1 MTLTC
6 SAGSSAAA
14 EPLAGTAPVSQSWI
28 IIEQPGPWGRQALT
42 NSRLDADL
50 GALLKA
56 ASADSGTTVLLARHP
71 DRLERDLHG
80 GQLLADPLGAVRNIW
95 VAHTAPGD
103 TRMRRGVTG
112 DLSQIGSWDL
122 SAIAQGNLPP
132 FGVSVKDSTLFICTH
147 SGRDQCCA
155 VHGRALLAAALD
167 RLAPDERAQVW
178 EVSHIGGH
186 RFAPTALSLPSG
198 AVYGRLGVDDVL
210 RIRGH
215 DVLRTVSTLN
225 YRGRSA
231 FPQPLQV
238 AEIAVRNMDGVLDR
252 DVLDV
257 LLIRDGRAIPVKPG
271 GTLPETKLLLLE
283 VRHVDG
289 RAWQVSVRREARPTA
304 RAESCG
310 GEQLDFFVWRSMGV
324 NEAVRWT

>member
-1 MTLTC
+1 MTPPLKIGLMVPINNTTMEGELTAWLP
-6 SAGSSAAA
+6 AGTQCKTLRIPRGKGMLTADSIPAYKANALELAKQFRAEGIDILAYGCTAASFIAGPAA
-14 EPLAGTAPVSQSWI
+14 ETALTQELMDATGTPVVTTA
-28 IIEQPGPWGRQALT
+28 RAMVQALQ
-42 NSRLDADL
+42 DAHAQDIAVVTPYQDAVNNQIKAFLTDGGIRVRAFDSLYARDVDAL
-50 GALLKA
+50 G
-56 ASADSGTTVLLARHP
+56 
-71 DRLERDLHG
+71 
-80 GQLLADPLGAVRNIW
+80 
-95 VAHTAPGD
+95 
-103 TRMRRGVTG
+103 
-112 DLSQIGSWDL
+112 
-122 SAIAQGNLPP
+122 
-132 FGVSVKDSTLFICTH
+132 
-147 SGRDQCCA
+147 
-155 VHGRALLAAALD
+155 
-167 RLAPDERAQVW
+167 
-178 EVSHIGGH
+178 
-186 RFAPTALSLPSG
+186 
-198 AVYGRLGVDDVL
+198 
-210 RIRGH
+210 RIRA
-215 DVLRTVSTLN
+215 DEVLRTVSTPN

-238 AEIAVRNMDGVLDR
+238 AEIAVRDTAGVLDR